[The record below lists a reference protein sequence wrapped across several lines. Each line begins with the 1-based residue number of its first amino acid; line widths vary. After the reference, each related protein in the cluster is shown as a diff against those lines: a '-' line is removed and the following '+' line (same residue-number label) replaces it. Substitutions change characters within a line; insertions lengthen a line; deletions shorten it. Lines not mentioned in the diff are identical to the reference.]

1 MSMETYNFELRIFA
15 NIAGF
20 EEIRFGNPDTLS
32 AGLVN
37 NDVLDS
43 KRGMFPTGTF
53 VVFYDEAVYAI
64 VKLVEAPAEAKYRD
78 SRAYICVA
86 VRRGYRLNNAKQVLD
101 KLDEEFY
108 KQASLSKE
116 DVANA
121 LSKGKAELNRLVNDC
136 IEADSDQ
143 PVYPVSANQAVVSY
157 QSDEELED
165 ILDHPIRKELAN
177 FRALY
182 ILSQEVAAA
191 KWPVLKDSGFSPIS
205 GLDHPYRRTYLLCYP
220 NGEEDT
226 ITGLEQEVKRVC
238 TRSHCAPLTFEGK
251 LKDHVEDWKITLNAE
266 KTVYTIGRE
275 FEPERKI
282 YTVVAED
289 ERGNAYAGLTYVAS
303 VGTFK
308 EGTLVL
314 TGKEIE
320 QRPNL
325 ALQNRPDLKI
335 VAQEVVEDALQIVVK
350 IAMKNQYDVTT
361 LWEIV
366 ENTVGHK
373 QDFSITLVNTQTGK
387 EVSKFSKKKLSV
399 YSDLPYDQAAYKV
412 GKTKK
417 YQECMVFLKSDG
429 TLGEFKLQ
437 ENESVMLPMDPKIS
451 EKKMLKVTIR
461 IENPRLRQELDWEEK
476 KVQLD
481 LKYRDSSYVERED
494 IIFINKSSYS
504 FEIPSDVLIW
514 FTLQAKGYKK
524 CTFEKDYIHR
534 DTPKEGNEDVIPVTF
549 KKLPYKKIAVLV
561 LIPVVCLLLGFVL
574 GSLTGKK
581 QVEDIDGGH
590 QYVELS
596 EYQELQEEYAKLEQ
610 ENEKLRDEI
619 KSLKENSLPQGPRVG
634 DPTEPEITSTV
645 PKVSEEKKQL
655 IEKLKGIEFTQADI
669 DKFKQMKP
677 LDAEEKKLIKSCKAC
692 FSLLNALPVTKDNK
706 VGKDKAKEQIE
717 SEEGFMF
724 TKYKEI
730 TIKSH
735 KDAMDM
741 IILKEYSN
749 AYKSVKKQNFK
760 SINEAIRT
768 YDERMN

>member
-86 VRRGYRLNNAKQVLD
+86 VRRGYRLNKAKQVLD

-157 QSDEELED
+157 QSDEKLED

-205 GLDHPYRRTYLLCYP
+205 GLDHPYRRTYLLRYP

-275 FEPERKI
+275 FEPKRKI
-282 YTVVAED
+282 YTVVAKD

-308 EGTLVL
+308 EETLVL

-320 QRPNL
+320 QRLNL

-335 VAQEVVEDALQIVVK
+335 VAQEVVEDALQIVVTVK
-350 IAMKNQYDVTT
+350 QLYKYDVST
-361 LWEIV
+361 LWDTV
-366 ENTVGHK
+366 ESTVGHK
-373 QDFSITLVNTQTGK
+373 QSISIALMNAETDEVVFNFSEKV
-387 EVSKFSKKKLSV
+387 LSV
-399 YSDLPYDQAAYKV
+399 YFDLPYDQAVYKV
-412 GKTKK
+412 GETNK
-417 YQECMVFLKSDG
+417 YEACPVSLKSDG
-429 TLGEFKLQ
+429 TSGEYKPKEIKQ
-437 ENESVMLPMDPKIS
+437 GILPKASDKQ
-451 EKKMLKVTIR
+451 EKKKLKVTIR

-481 LKYRDSSYVERED
+481 LKYRYFSRVEREET
-494 IIFINKSSYS
+494 IFINKSSYS
-504 FEIPSDVLIW
+504 FEISSDVLLVW

-524 CTFEKDYIHR
+524 CTFKKDYSHR
-534 DTPKEGNEDVIPVTF
+534 DTPEDVISVT
-549 KKLPYKKIAVLV
+549 LLSYKKIAVLV

-574 GSLTGKK
+574 DSLTGKK

-590 QYVELS
+590 QKLKK
-596 EYQELQEEYAKLEQ
+596 EYAKLEQ
-610 ENEKLRDEI
+610 ENEKPRDEI
-619 KSLKENSLPQGPRVG
+619 ESLKKNSLPQEPRVG
-634 DPTEPEITSTV
+634 DPTEPEIASTV

-655 IEKLKGIEFTQADI
+655 IGKLKGIEFTQADI
-669 DKFKQMKP
+669 ENFKQMKP
-677 LDAEEKKLIKSCKAC
+677 LDDEGENLIKSCEAC
-692 FSLLNALPVTKDNK
+692 FSLLNAPLVTKGNNL
-706 VGKDKAKEQIE
+706 GKDKVKEQIE
-717 SEEGFMF
+717 SKKGFMF

-735 KDAMDM
+735 KDAMNM
-741 IILKEYSN
+741 IILNKYSK
-749 AYKSVKKQNFK
+749 AYKSVNKRSFK

-768 YDERMN
+768 YDEEMN

>member
-350 IAMKNQYDVTT
+350 IAMKNQYNVTT

-366 ENTVGHK
+366 ENMVGHK

-429 TLGEFKLQ
+429 TIVEYNPLENDMSPEDLGKSGK
-437 ENESVMLPMDPKIS
+437 NT
-451 EKKMLKVTIR
+451 LKVTVR
-461 IENPRLRQELDWEEK
+461 IENKRLQQELDSEKK
-476 KVQLD
+476 KVQLY
-481 LKYRDSSYVERED
+481 LKYRALYGEEKEDSIS
-494 IIFINKSSYS
+494 ITQSPYS
-504 FEIPSDVLIW
+504 FEVPSNVSLE
-514 FTLQAKGYKK
+514 LMLKAKGYKK
-524 CTFEKDYIHR
+524 CMIKKDYIYK
-534 DTPKEGNEDVIPVTF
+534 DKPKEGNEDVIDVTF
-549 KKLPYKKIAVLV
+549 KKFPYKKIAVLV
-561 LIPVVCLLLGFVL
+561 VCLLVGFALGFWIEKIQVKDVD
-574 GSLTGKK
+574 GK
-581 QVEDIDGGH
+581 
-590 QYVELS
+590 QYVEFA
-596 EYQELQEEYAKLEQ
+596 EYKELKV
-610 ENEKLRDEI
+610 END
-619 KSLKENSLPQGPRVG
+619 SLKLAIGKLFEENKDLKTRLL
-634 DPTEPEITSTV
+634 DLEPAKDLNEGGASIDQQRN
-645 PKVSEEKKQL
+645 EL
-655 IEKLKGIEFTQADI
+655 IKKLKGTKFTRDDI
-669 DKFKQMKP
+669 NTFTSKYPNQ
-677 LDAEEKKLIKSCKAC
+677 EKDLIKDCEAC
-692 FSLLNALPVTKDNK
+692 LYLLFNINRDK
-706 VGKDKAKEQIE
+706 KAKASEQIKKNIPGAYL
-717 SEEGFMF
+717 S
-724 TKYKEI
+724 KYNEI
-730 TIKSH
+730 KNSVH
-735 KDAMDM
+735 KDAINKIFLGD
-741 IILKEYSN
+741 YRRVS
-749 AYKSVKKQNFK
+749 ASVRIDAKKCK
-760 SINEAIRT
+760 SIEDVLKVYEDSSGEKN
-768 YDERMN
+768 